1 MATEY
6 VCVYVCIHPV
16 FSKGTYTYFYMHVG
30 KHKRQLMEV
39 EDALNRTHGMCA
51 GMCPWRAAGKVGTAL
66 LVLQML
72 VRAITLPYAC
82 LSQWNSLLPF
92 IKSRNQRD
100 PTGSGSL

>member
-16 FSKGTYTYFYMHVG
+16 FSKGTYTYLYMHVG

-51 GMCPWRAAGKVGTAL
+51 GMCPWRAAGKVRRHVQQ
-66 LVLQML
+66 LVLPSGEPYVDLSICIYVDMS
-72 VRAITLPYAC
+72 VAILAQAGPWC
-82 LSQWNSLLPF
+82 C
-92 IKSRNQRD
+92 
-100 PTGSGSL
+100 G